1 LQALQVAKLVKV
13 ELIIMN
19 GTKVKILTLAA
30 AFTQERGFGGFS
42 YLDLAAEIGIKAASI
57 HYHFKCKDDLAIALV
72 EYTHEQHTLGFQ
84 DIDSLIESPKK
95 RLEEAIKY
103 FQQYVVE
110 NKFCLCGMLVAE
122 LNSVSDAVS
131 DCLIKYFEDFQNW
144 IAKQLAL
151 MGKTTPD
158 SLAMQFLAALE
169 GSLIL
174 ARVRKDPKIVR
185 EALTSFIDS

>member
-1 LQALQVAKLVKV
+1 
-13 ELIIMN
+13 MN